1 VTNPT
6 SPAER
11 SNMQLTSPHADDRGL
26 TSPLA
31 AGIRQARVIVVGL
44 LPMEG
49 EIGDLVEAGGAGF
62 SGRQVSFEEFLQTAR
77 LVADGVAVLP
87 PELTAALLRG
97 ITGRPVAARAE
108 ELQTTAQ
115 LTQRERQVM
124 ELIGAGFSNK
134 EIAIRL
140 RVAVHTVKTHVHNVL
155 SKLSLGTRLEV
166 AALLHSGK
174 YRPAE
179 TITSVA

>member
-1 VTNPT
+1 MTIQMTPT
-6 SPAER
+6 PR
-11 SNMQLTSPHADDRGL
+11 SGLQLSATPPDDRGL
-26 TSPLA
+26 TRPLT
-31 AGIRQARVIVVGL
+31 AGIRQARVLVVGL

-49 EIGDLVEAGGAGF
+49 EVGELVEAGGAGF
-62 SGRQVSFEEFLQTAR
+62 SSRQVSFEEFLQTAR

-97 ITGRPVAARAE
+97 ITEQPSGGRAE
-108 ELQTTAQ
+108 ELQASAQ

-140 RVAVHTVKTHVHNVL
+140 HVAVHTVKTHVHNVL

-179 TITSVA
+179 TITAVA

>member
-1 VTNPT
+1 
-6 SPAER
+6 
-11 SNMQLTSPHADDRGL
+11 MQLTASDPDDRGL
-26 TSPLA
+26 TRPLT
-31 AGIRQARVIVVGL
+31 AGIRQARVLVVGL

-49 EIGDLVEAGGAGF
+49 EVGELVEAGGAGF
-62 SGRQVSFEEFLQTAR
+62 SSRQVSFEEFLQTAR

-97 ITGRPVAARAE
+97 ITEQPAPVPGRAA
-108 ELQTTAQ
+108 ELQATAQ

-179 TITSVA
+179 TITAVA